1 MEASQYRALLIIVAS
16 IEEIHAL
23 ALEGFHLGVTHVT
36 STHSVPLPVLM
47 PVGSIGHN
55 KSLSHT

>member
-36 STHSVPLPVLM
+36 STHSVPLPVL
-47 PVGSIGHN
+47 S
-55 KSLSHT
+55 